1 MVLVADECRV
11 ERESGTMSIWYP
23 KGKQPTIRV
32 EQEREAVSFYGALE
46 VATGK
51 ETVIK
56 APYQKS
62 EYTVQ
67 FLRKLEQRYAGKK
80 VLLLWDGAPWH
91 RGKVREY
98 LQEKNKRWF
107 LEILYFPPYSP
118 DMNPQEQVWK
128 VAKRRCTHNSE
139 VAFDVKVR
147 TFYQFLRLKK
157 FNTNFLKKFI
167 PSF

>member
-11 ERESGTMSIWYP
+11 ERESGVMSIWYP

-32 EQEREAVSFYGALE
+32 NQEREAVSFYGALDT
-46 VATGK
+46 ATGK
-51 ETVIK
+51 ETVMR
-56 APYQKS
+56 APRQES
-62 EYTVQ
+62 GYTVR
-67 FLRKLEQRYAGKK
+67 FLRKLEKRYAGKN

-98 LQEKNKRWF
+98 LEEKSKQWF

-128 VAKRRCTHNSE
+128 AAKRRCTHNSE
-139 VAFDVKVR
+139 DEFDVKVR
-147 TFYQFLRLKK
+147 KFYQFLCRKK
-157 FNTNFLKKFI
+157 FNTNFLKKFL
-167 PSF
+167 PNF